1 MYGNSERK
9 PTSPALQVQPKDT
22 DPKESDAP
30 HDPNEDNIGRGEQM
44 DRTLEYQDDFAI
56 QNLEENRVKREA
68 PTQPRNLCVIGEKLK
83 LIDRETVILTV
94 TCAPYCKEIKR
105 VFFLKDREDPLT
117 FVVDCK
123 K

>member
-1 MYGNSERK
+1 MYGNSESK
-9 PTSPALQVQPKDT
+9 PTSSTLQVQPKDT
-22 DPKESDAP
+22 DPKESDTP
-30 HDPNEDNIGRGEQM
+30 HDPNKDNIGRGEQL
-44 DRTLEYQDDFAI
+44 DRSLEYQDDFVI
-56 QNLEENRVKREA
+56 QREA
-68 PTQPRNLCVIGEKLK
+68 PTQPRNLCVIGEKMK

-105 VFFLKDREDPLT
+105 VFFLQDREDPLT

>member
-1 MYGNSERK
+1 MYGNSESK
-9 PTSPALQVQPKDT
+9 PTSSTLQVQPKDT
-22 DPKESDAP
+22 DPKESDAT
-30 HDPNEDNIGRGEQM
+30 HGPNEDTTERGGLM
-44 DRTLEYQDDFAI
+44 DRSLEYQDDFAI
-56 QNLEENRVKREA
+56 QDLEEGRVKREA
-68 PTQPRNLCVIGEKLK
+68 PTQPPNLCVIGEKMK
-83 LIDRETVILTV
+83 LIDRQTVILTV